1 MVVDPKHTR
10 RDTRWLRNRA
20 EEVRTAAE
28 DMHDPDS
35 RRTLLLIA
43 AAYETIANHL
53 ETAAEHLTLPST
65 G

>member
-1 MVVDPKHTR
+1 MVLDPKDMKR
-10 RDTRWLRNRA
+10 ETRWLRNRA

-28 DMHDPDS
+28 DLHDADS

-43 AAYETIANHL
+43 ASYETMANHL
-53 ETAAEHLTLPST
+53 DTAAEHLSAP

>member
-1 MVVDPKHTR
+1 MVLDPKDVR

-43 AAYETIANHL
+43 ASYETMANHL
-53 ETAAEHLTLPST
+53 ETAAEHLTLSSI

>member
-1 MVVDPKHTR
+1 MVLDPKGMR

-43 AAYETIANHL
+43 ASYETMANHL
-53 ETAAEHLTLPST
+53 ETAAEHLTLSST

>member
-1 MVVDPKHTR
+1 MALDRKNMR
-10 RDTRWLRNRA
+10 RNTRWLRNRA

-43 AAYETIANHL
+43 ASYETMADHL
-53 ETAAEHLTLPST
+53 ETAAEHLNLSGT

>member
-1 MVVDPKHTR
+1 MVLDPKDVR

-43 AAYETIANHL
+43 ASYETMANHL
-53 ETAAEHLTLPST
+53 ETAAEHLTLSST